1 MTTYWLRL
9 FFTVTIL
16 SLVLGTA
23 IPASTAVAAPD
34 AGVILPTQPIPYALD
49 YATNQYQDAWDMS
62 EFSDI
67 SQYLNGA
74 GRHVSLAN
82 PAVANGL
89 FSATTLGDHNGNLGF
104 FYMVFPDY
112 PTMSRTGKLGK
123 LNPIKTSQY
132 SCIYLSMKVNSRKW
146 PLDAFFDG
154 FKVMWYANDSTAP
167 YGASPNGGTKP
178 ITMHYDY
185 NYDDP
190 YPIRLW
196 KLFKVDLNNPPEG
209 TDGKGWDDAAEWQGL
224 EINPS
229 MFKDVSFEVDWIK
242 LTNNCSAETPY
253 QAPIRFTPSTT
264 VNSIWLN
271 PSGTTRNIRVAIDV
285 IGTSGNYTLDTK
297 GLAAGKYKVGFG
309 DRVNCCS
316 QWSTTELT
324 INTPPNVNILK
335 PSATSGQ
342 EYSASAG
349 NAWDMDAT
357 DIKTVECAEATYS
370 AEMLNLTT
378 QYPTILPTRC
388 RGGSLGEA
396 DPKLV
401 LNSPVAVPPNSGYR
415 YLSFRMYQNGPWQYV
430 ADGMMVR
437 WMWVTPDLCTF
448 VGNDIPL
455 DVGWHTYTID
465 LYDPINGTPVQVT
478 SPCSQL
484 TPWKNAPTISYF
496 RLDPNEN
503 YTGIVSGVPAMVFNQ
518 QIDWIKLTKVEQVK
532 AGSPYTVQLQIN
544 KSLPTSAVTVYYTS
558 DPTLPKQHTATAWT
572 QSVNDATRPYK
583 SFVPVLVSAQTFADS
598 SSLNY
603 KWNTTGIA
611 PGEYYICTEV
621 NDSINKV
628 VTCSAA
634 PVAVTN

>member
-1 MTTYWLRL
+1 MTATLRV
-9 FFTVTIL
+9 FFVMALIL
-16 SLVLGTA
+16 LALGDSF
-23 IPASTAVAAPD
+23 PVSTAAAAPD
-34 AGVILPTQPIPYALD
+34 AGVTLPTQPIPYALD
-49 YATNQYQDAWDMS
+49 YATNEFHDAWDMS

-67 SQYLNGA
+67 SQYLNGS

-82 PAVANGL
+82 PTVANGL
-89 FSATTLGDHNGNLGF
+89 FSATTLGDHNSNLGF
-104 FYMVFPDY
+104 FHMVFPDY

-123 LNPIKTSQY
+123 LHPIKTSQY
-132 SCIYLSMKVNSRKW
+132 SCLYLSMKVNSNKW
-146 PLDAFFDG
+146 PTDAFFDG
-154 FKVMWYANDSTAP
+154 FRVMWYATDIMAP
-167 YGASPNGGTKP
+167 QGAAPNGGTQP
-178 ITMHYDY
+178 ITMHYDF

-190 YPIRLW
+190 YPIRLR
-196 KLFKVDLNNPPEG
+196 KLFKVDLTKPLAGGYGLPWLG
-209 TDGKGWDDAAEWQGL
+209 AAEWQGL

-229 MFKDVSFEVDWIK
+229 MFKNVSFEVDWIK

-253 QAPIRFTPSTT
+253 QAPIAFTPSTT

-285 IGTSGNYTLDTK
+285 TGTSGNYTLDTK

-349 NAWDMDAT
+349 NAWDMDPT
-357 DIKTVECAEATYS
+357 DIKTAECTAISFNAGL
-370 AEMLNLTT
+370 LNLTT
-378 QYPTILPTRC
+378 QYPANLPANC
-388 RGGSLGEA
+388 RGGSIGEA
-396 DPKLV
+396 DPKLA
-401 LNSPVAVPPNSGYR
+401 LNTPAAIPPNSGYR

-430 ADGMMVR
+430 ADGMIVR
-437 WMWVTPDLCTF
+437 WIWTTSDGCTY

-455 DVGWHTYTID
+455 EVGWNTYTID

-484 TPWKNAPTISYF
+484 TPWKNAATITSF

-518 QIDWIKLTKVEQVK
+518 QIDWIKLTKADQVK
-532 AGSPYTVQLQIN
+532 AGSPFGIEFTSDKV
-544 KSLPTSAVTVYYTS
+544 LPASAVTVYYTT
-558 DPTLPKQHTATAWT
+558 DPTVPKQHAATAGSLSLT
-572 QSVNDATRPYK
+572 PMVGQHSIFIPQISK
-583 SFVPVLVSAQTFADS
+583 SGGLISADPVQRFQ
-598 SSLNY
+598 
-603 KWNTTGIA
+603 WNTAGIA
-611 PGEYYICTEV
+611 PGLYTICTEI
-621 NDSINKV
+621 NDSINKMID
-628 VTCSAA
+628 CSAT
-634 PVAVTN
+634 PVQIP